1 MKVLFITDGITPFV
15 IGGMQKHS
23 HGLVKN
29 LIAHGIHVTLVHC
42 VFEGQRFPSL
52 EEVKESLGVHGDEN
66 VEILTFRFPKGN
78 GFPGHYIKSSY
89 SYSTQVYDKLKTSL
103 SDFDFIYTKGFTGWH
118 FIEKKKKGE
127 SMPPIAVK
135 FHGYEMFQPGGSI
148 SMRLKKM
155 LLKGPALWIST
166 NADYVFSYGSKIT
179 DLIKSIG
186 VNSNKIIEVPT
197 AIDDAWIIDSKP
209 IQDGPVKILFIGRYE
224 RRKGI
229 EELNEVILKLP
240 ESSEFIYEFVGPI
253 PQSKRLKRTDVL
265 YHGEQ
270 KERQDIL
277 RIIDGC
283 QILICPSHSEGMPN
297 VILEAMAR
305 GLCVLAS
312 DVGATNL
319 MVKNNESGFLFP
331 PASTDGI
338 LKTLNSVMKMSKNQI
353 HQLGE
358 EGRNLAKSRFS
369 WSKVSELTIN
379 EMRKRLGIH

>member
-29 LIAHGIHVTLVHC
+29 LIAQGIQVTLVHC
-42 VFEGQRFPSL
+42 VFEGQRLPSL
-52 EEVKESLGVHGDEN
+52 EEVKQSLDVHSDAKL
-66 VEILTFRFPKGN
+66 EIFTFRFPKGN

-89 SYSTQVYDKLKTSL
+89 SYSTQVYEKFKNTL
-103 SDFDFIYTKGFTGWH
+103 SDFDFIYTKGFTGWY

-127 SMPPIAVK
+127 SLPPIAVK
-135 FHGYEMFQPGGSI
+135 FHGYEMFQLGGSF

-179 DLIKSIG
+179 ELIKSIG
-186 VNSNKIIEVPT
+186 VNSSKIVEVPT

-209 IQDGPVKILFIGRYE
+209 IQEGPVKILFIGRYE

-240 ESSEFIYEFVGPI
+240 ESTDLIFEFVGPI
-253 PQSKRLKRTDVL
+253 PQSKRLKRSDVL

-283 QILICPSHSEGMPN
+283 QVLICPSHSEGMPN

-319 MVKNNESGFLFP
+319 MVRNNESGFLFP
-331 PASTDGI
+331 PANQEGI
-338 LKTLNSVMKMSKNQI
+338 LNVLNSVMKMSKNQI
-353 HQLGE
+353 HQMGE
-358 EGRNLAKSRFS
+358 EGRILVKSRFS
-369 WSKVSELTIN
+369 WLNVSELTIN